1 MLHALACNQKLTGN
15 IKHRIGIEDYYDELM
30 NNIPYQDDF
39 YKLMYLNFK
48 HDLPDDYLVKVDRM
62 SMANSLETRTPFLDY
77 RLIDFMVR
85 VDKSVKHQGWE
96 RKSVLRKTIGKS
108 LPQSL
113 HKAPKRGFGVPLR
126 EWFKS
131 DTNMQDIQL
140 KKISSIC
147 NEKVIRNIV
156 NENVIG
162 KRDNG
167 NFIWS
172 ILMLEENLRN

>member
-126 EWFKS
+126 EWFKG

-140 KKISSIC
+140 KKVSSIC
-147 NEKVIRNIV
+147 NEKTIRKIV
-156 NENVIG
+156 NENANG